1 MRIVGLIAEV
11 RKMLCKPQRVMRMK
25 AMIIICTSHLA
36 SGFPF
41 PVSLEHLP
49 SPTFYLDITG
59 DWDWLYCD
67 IMLAPSS
74 GWRMRR
80 VEVLCQ
86 TLLFSLVGNLGDLD
100 EGPCDGPC
108 GLRPLAKNKSTNSRI
123 LGGKDTHPGAWPW
136 MVSLQLITPSW
147 QRSHVCGGSL
157 LAPTWVLTAAHCF
170 KNNRDL
176 RQWRLVVGAWE
187 VQWAAAARLSPQVQ
201 ERKAVHI
208 LVHEQYNTRTEANDI
223 ALVEMDKPV
232 HCGHLIQVACLPLL
246 SEDPVK
252 DSEPCI
258 IAGWGYK
265 EEDASQPAAILQE
278 AEVKIINLETCNGT
292 EWYHGAIRWGNLCA
306 GYPEGKIDTCQGDSG
321 GPLMC
326 KDKSSNV
333 FMVVGITSWGTGC
346 ARAKRPGVYTA
357 TWNFLEWITSKIGIE
372 ALLHNIPSSAKTPI
386 LMPHRGSSGSGVTPK
401 NRTSIPAKQ

>member
-100 EGPCDGPC
+100 EGPCE
-108 GLRPLAKNKSTNSRI
+108 
-123 LGGKDTHPGAWPW
+123 
-136 MVSLQLITPSW
+136 
-147 QRSHVCGGSL
+147 
-157 LAPTWVLTAAHCF
+157 
-170 KNNRDL
+170 DL